1 MFGELG
7 FLLLAVGLGLVIYG
21 TVRAAKNASLVR
33 AGWGLAI
40 AGAVVAAV
48 GSALVVI
55 PAGQVGVVFSALSGV
70 RPTPLGEGIHFVT
83 PAIEHVV
90 LYDARL
96 QELTLSRRGED
107 GPNVDES
114 IPARS
119 KEGLDISADVTV
131 QFRVLRPQAAQLHKE
146 LGPQYVTTVIRPQ
159 VRSKVRDAIGQ
170 YGAADLI
177 STGRQAVESQV
188 TRSLTEVF
196 AQNHL
201 ELVGVLLREL
211 RIPASIQKAIEEKQ
225 AAEQNVQTERN
236 RLQQANVAAQRKVV
250 EAQGESRAVI
260 ARAQGESQALA
271 LRGRALK
278 QNPEIIQLTVAEK
291 LAPGIQTVM
300 LPSDGNFLLNIGDL
314 TRARAAGTTSG
325 QTSPKQTALTSA
337 GR

>member
-1 MFGELG
+1 MFAQVGI
-7 FLLLAVGLGLVIYG
+7 LLALIGVGLFVYARMGQPRFSGLGL
-21 TVRAAKNASLVR
+21 
-33 AGWGLAI
+33 GLLGV
-40 AGAVVAAV
+40 GAVVAIV
-48 GSALVVI
+48 GGALVIV

-70 RPTPLGEGIHFVT
+70 KPGSLGEGVHLVT
-83 PAIEHVV
+83 PGVDKVI
-90 LYDARL
+90 LYEARL
-96 QELTLSRRGED
+96 QEITLSRVGEG
-107 GPNVDES
+107 GPNTDDS

-131 QFRVLRPQAAQLHKE
+131 QFRVLRPEAAQLHKE
-146 LGPQYVTTVIRPQ
+146 LGPRYIETVIRPQ

-177 STGRQAVESQV
+177 STERQQVEGQV

-196 AQNHL
+196 AKNHL

-211 RIPASIQKAIEEKQ
+211 RIPKSIQTAIEEKQ

-250 EAQGESRAVI
+250 EAEGESKAAI
-260 ARAQGESQALA
+260 ARAQGEARALS
-271 LRGRALK
+271 LRGAALK

-291 LAPGIQTVM
+291 LAPSIQTVM
-300 LPSDGNFLLNIGDL
+300 LPSQGNFLLDL
-314 TRARAAGTTSG
+314 G
-325 QTSPKQTALTSA
+325 ALTKGKVATVGA